1 MLNEI
6 IRNLKETVPDALV
19 DVSPQIPKEVN
30 NPEIVNIRQL
40 YPEISD
46 SNFPP
51 TVFLNPNAEIL
62 YPDNELEKEISG
74 KGIEALAWYLSF
86 HQSSKWGI
94 YIRARGLFYLSH
106 FFKKAKSVNEK
117 IKEAFDLLFYHEY
130 FHFLSDMTSANIEM
144 IYKKTVYNKYVTYLG
159 TDWNIEEPL
168 ANVYALKKMPKKYY
182 PSVEIF
188 FKTQPSPYRYFAD
201 YLSEQSF
208 ALGKRELGAI
218 MHSLHET
225 NSDDE
230 VKVKIGGIR
239 ILKSAKGFP
248 DNQSPF
254 WEFLFNV
261 EPEVT
266 FIPQVPIFL
275 VFEDH
280 PNGKLKFQSPIMHS
294 MKIAVYPNDHLPPH
308 IHVWIPGD
316 ARKEEVYEYP
326 SLTPYRKSKPLS
338 SKKKRV
344 LEEFIMKYK
353 NKIELELQKASPY
366 GG

>member
-19 DVSPQIPKEVN
+19 DVSPQIPKEMN
-30 NPEIVNIRQL
+30 SPEIVNIRQL
-40 YPEISD
+40 YPEISN
-46 SNFPP
+46 SNFLP

-62 YPDNELEKEISG
+62 YPDNELEEEIRRR
-74 KGIEALAWYLSF
+74 GIEALAWYLSF
-86 HQSSKWGI
+86 HRSSKWGI
-94 YIRARGLFYLSH
+94 YIRTRGLFYLSH
-106 FFKKAKSVNEK
+106 FFKKAESVNEK

-144 IYKKTVYNKYVTYLG
+144 IYKKTVQNKYLTYLG
-159 TDWNIEEPL
+159 MDWNIEEPL
-168 ANVYALKKMPKKYY
+168 ANVYALKKMPKKYR
-182 PSVEIF
+182 PSIEIF
-188 FKTQPSPYRYFAD
+188 FKTLPRPYRYYAD

-218 MHSLHET
+218 MHFLHDT
-225 NSDDE
+225 NSEDE
-230 VKVKIGGIR
+230 AKAR
-239 ILKSAKGFP
+239 ITVARSLKARKTFP

-280 PNGKLKFQSPIMHS
+280 PNDKLKFLSPIMHS
-294 MKIAVYPNDHLPPH
+294 TRIAVYPNDHLPPH
-308 IHVWIPGD
+308 IHVWIPAD
-316 ARKEEVYEYP
+316 AKKEGVYEYP

-353 NKIELELQKASPY
+353 NKIESELQKASPY
-366 GG
+366 GR